1 MSDNK
6 TLQSRTKQQDNCK
19 GSVICQVHRLYW
31 VNGRCLQLI
40 LFFRLRMLTDMT
52 YSDGNV
58 WKLNAL
64 REVIVSN
71 YPASAM
77 TDCGKQWYTAV
88 DPEQRF
94 RPQFSRMWGRSV
106 KHYNL

>member
-1 MSDNK
+1 
-6 TLQSRTKQQDNCK
+6 
-19 GSVICQVHRLYW
+19 
-31 VNGRCLQLI
+31 
-40 LFFRLRMLTDMT
+40 MLTDMT

-77 TDCGKQWYTAV
+77 TDCGKQ
-88 DPEQRF
+88 
-94 RPQFSRMWGRSV
+94 
-106 KHYNL
+106 